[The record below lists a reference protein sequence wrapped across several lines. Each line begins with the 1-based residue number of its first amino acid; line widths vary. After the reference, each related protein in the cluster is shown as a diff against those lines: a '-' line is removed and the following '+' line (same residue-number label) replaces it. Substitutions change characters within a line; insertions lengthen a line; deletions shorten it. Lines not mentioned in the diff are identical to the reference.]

1 VLNVPFSPSERA
13 NSPAKPTR
21 ELLLFERA
29 LEVSASVVS
38 LLGLGLAHLL
48 GAGGILP
55 VITKS
60 PVPIEASSL
69 IKSAWTEVPGGPI
82 HYRVGGARAE
92 ELPIVL
98 LIHGLVV
105 ASTYM
110 VPTAE
115 QLAPF
120 CRVYVPDLPGYGKS
134 YKPDKILGLSE
145 LADALAEWMD
155 ALALQK
161 AHFVGNSFG
170 CQIIAEFAVRHSQRI
185 DHLVLQGPTVDP
197 TARSLR
203 SQFFR
208 LLINSPREQHSMG
221 RIMLEDYRA
230 AGLRRIRDTI
240 KLALQDRIED
250 KLPLIKA
257 PTLVV
262 RGEKDPVVPQS
273 WAEKVTVLLPH
284 GKLQIIPNAGHTIN
298 YSMPAQFAA
307 VILPF
312 LGLQ

>member
-1 VLNVPFSPSERA
+1 M
-13 NSPAKPTR
+13 
-21 ELLLFERA
+21 
-29 LEVSASVVS
+29 
-38 LLGLGLAHLL
+38 
-48 GAGGILP
+48 
-55 VITKS
+55 
-60 PVPIEASSL
+60 PIEASSL
-69 IKSAWTEVPGGPI
+69 IKSAWTEVSGGPI
-82 HYRVGGARAE
+82 HYRVGGAPAE

-134 YKPDKILGLSE
+134 YKPDKILELSE

-161 AHFVGNSFG
+161 AHLVGNSFG
-170 CQIIAEFAVRHSQRI
+170 CQIIAEFAVRHSRRV
-185 DHLVLQGPTVDP
+185 DRLVLQGPTVDP
-197 TARSLR
+197 TARTLR
-203 SQFFR
+203 SQFLR

-230 AGLRRIRDTI
+230 AGLRRICGTI
-240 KLALQDRIED
+240 KRALEDRIED
-250 KLPLIKA
+250 KLPLIRA

-262 RGEKDPVVPQS
+262 RGEKDPVAPQS
-273 WAEKVTVLLPH
+273 WAEKVIVLLPH
-284 GKLQIIPNAGHTIN
+284 GKLQIIANAGHTIN
-298 YSMPAQFAA
+298 YSMPEEFAA